1 MMDKAADDNG
11 QGHPSAKKLLKR
23 GRTRPG
29 EHFIIQNLVSRA
41 VLWRRARAVAVSGP
55 CRAAGR
61 QNVM

>member
-23 GRTRPG
+23 GRTCPG
-29 EHFIIQNLVSRA
+29 EHFIIQNLV
-41 VLWRRARAVAVSGP
+41 VPRRVAAACAR
-55 CRAAGR
+55 RGR